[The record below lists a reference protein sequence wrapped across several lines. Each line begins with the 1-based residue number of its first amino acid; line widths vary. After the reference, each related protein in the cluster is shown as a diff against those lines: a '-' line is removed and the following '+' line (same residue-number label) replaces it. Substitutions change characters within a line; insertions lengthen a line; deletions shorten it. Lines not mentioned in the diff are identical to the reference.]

1 MYRIDEMNS
10 SKGNQNSNQI
20 EFFSSNRDK
29 HFYCGFV
36 FNKSKNRNNL
46 YYSVREKR
54 LITIN
59 AEIQK

>member
-1 MYRIDEMNS
+1 MNS

-29 HFYCGFV
+29 HFYCSFV